1 MLENS
6 YSIYIPCG
14 LNPNSTYMKIKIATY
29 SILLT
34 FLFLAFLSCKKN
46 SEEKQLAQTTTK
58 TIQQYSDF
66 DSIQVKTFFENYPL
80 LKKHQTDVLKLYQK
94 HNYNYIW
101 FDIKGINEFANLL
114 YDKIN
119 NLDEEGLQ
127 MKVPY
132 KEILEEIRNNT
143 DKYRRPN
150 IETELLFSAWYMF
163 YATNVYHG
171 LDSKKSTEMEWYI
184 PRKKLPY
191 ISYLDSLLTNPSL
204 INKEEKNLISQYFLL
219 KKALQK
225 YRQIQKDGGWN
236 SITIDTSISY
246 YKVGDT
252 AAAIAQIRAR
262 LFATGDMKSYSQS
275 FIYDKELSKG
285 ILNYKQR
292 RGMLSSTIISK
303 SLIQDLNIPIDE
315 WIKTII
321 INMERC
327 RWVSNDIPE
336 SRELIAINIPS
347 FQLSYFKNQKVVL
360 RSKVVVGK
368 TMNKTV
374 IFSAPMKY
382 IVFSPYWNI
391 PNSILK
397 NEILPGIAQN
407 KNYLAEHDMEW
418 NDNKVRQRPGPKNA
432 LGLIKFL
439 FPNSN
444 DIYLHDTP
452 SKSLFERETR
462 AFSHGCIRVAQP
474 KELAIEILKDDPYW
488 TPEKIEEA
496 MNSGKETWYSLKNKI
511 PVYIAYF
518 TAWVDNDGSIHFY
531 NDIYKRD
538 ESLAHLLFNS

>member
-1 MLENS
+1 MKNTISS
-6 YSIYIPCG
+6 YFI
-14 LNPNSTYMKIKIATY
+14 
-29 SILLT
+29 ILTLIIT
-34 FLFLAFLSCKKN
+34 TLFSCKNN
-46 SEEKQLAQTTTK
+46 SEENHLAKTTPQTE
-58 TIQQYSDF
+58 QSHSDF
-66 DSIQVKTFFENYPL
+66 DSIAIDDFFENYPL
-80 LKKHQTDVLKLYQK
+80 LKNYQADVKKLYQK
-94 HNYNYIW
+94 HDYNYVW
-101 FDIKGINEFANLL
+101 FDKKGINEFANLL

-127 MKVPY
+127 IKVPY
-132 KEILEEIRNNT
+132 KDKLEEIRNNL
-143 DKYRRPN
+143 DKNQKPN
-150 IETELLFSAWYMF
+150 IETELLNSAWYMF

-171 LDSKKSTEMEWYI
+171 LDSEKSAKMEWYI

-225 YRQIQKDGGWN
+225 YRQIQKEGGWN
-236 SITIDTSISY
+236 SIAIDTAVKT
-246 YKVGDT
+246 YKIGDSSAT
-252 AAAIAQIRAR
+252 IAQIRTR
-262 LFATGDMKSYSQS
+262 LFTSGDIQSDSQS
-275 FIYDKELSKG
+275 PIYDKELSKG
-285 ILNYKQR
+285 ILNYKSR
-292 RGMLSSTIISK
+292 RGMLSSSIISK
-303 SLIQDLNIPIDE
+303 SLIQDLNIPISE

-327 RWVSNDIPE
+327 RWVSNDIPK
-336 SRELIAINIPS
+336 SKELIAINIPS
-347 FQLSYFKNQKVVL
+347 FQLSYFKNQEVVL

-382 IVFSPYWNI
+382 IVFSPYWNV

-407 KNYLAEHDMEW
+407 ENYLAEHDMEW
-418 NDNKVRQRPGPKNA
+418 NEGKLRQRPGPKNS

-452 SKSLFERETR
+452 SKNLFERETR
-462 AFSHGCIRVAQP
+462 AFSHGCIRIAKP
-474 KELAIEILKDDPYW
+474 KELAIEILKDDPNW

-511 PVYIAYF
+511 PVYIGYF
-518 TAWVDNDGSIHFY
+518 TAWVDNDGTIHFY

-538 ESLAHLLFNS
+538 ELLANLLFNP